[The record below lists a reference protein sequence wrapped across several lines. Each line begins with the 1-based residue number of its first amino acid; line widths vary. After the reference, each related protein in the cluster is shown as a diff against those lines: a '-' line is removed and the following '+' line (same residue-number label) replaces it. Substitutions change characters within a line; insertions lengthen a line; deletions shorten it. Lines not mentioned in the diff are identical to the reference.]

1 MEMLKSAEPTE
12 QTSVSEVES
21 AECQKVQHQ
30 EPSTVP
36 TSFGHTQPKGTEV
49 PQTVKSI
56 HSQREIMRLMA
67 SKYLEDISPRSKED
81 YNNSLAYME
90 KITGVSVGT
99 LVITVKC
106 VSLQILE
113 QSIVLLFTSLS
124 EYIRGTYI

>member
-1 MEMLKSAEPTE
+1 MEMLKPAKPTE

-21 AECQKVQHQ
+21 AECQKGQQQ
-30 EPSTVP
+30 EPSTVQ

-49 PQTVKSI
+49 PQAVKSI
-56 HSQREIMRLMA
+56 PSDREILYLIA
-67 SKYLEDISPRSKED
+67 SKYLEDISPMSKED
-81 YNNSLAYME
+81 YKNFLTYME
-90 KITGVSVGT
+90 KIAGVSVGT

-124 EYIRGTYI
+124 EYIRGSI